1 MDELAHFHERELRAH
16 RIASLEG
23 DAREYH
29 QLLERLTSH
38 LRA

>member
-1 MDELAHFHERELRAH
+1 MDELAHFHERELRAY

-23 DAREYH
+23 DAREYY